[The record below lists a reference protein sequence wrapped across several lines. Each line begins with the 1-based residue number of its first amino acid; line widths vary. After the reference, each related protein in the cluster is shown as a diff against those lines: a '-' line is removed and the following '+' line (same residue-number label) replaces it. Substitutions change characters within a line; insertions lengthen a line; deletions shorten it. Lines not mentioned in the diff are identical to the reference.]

1 MADECL
7 EMALH
12 CRVKNKYRH
21 SILHGAITW
30 RFVVFPATEKSAIN
44 FTMVPRFLQPARQIC
59 YSDVFLPVVSI
70 QASNFF
76 LKKIFGTRDLQTFFL
91 RKKYECIRD

>member
-30 RFVVFPATEKSAIN
+30 RFVVFPATEKECNKFHHGAQVS
-44 FTMVPRFLQPARQIC
+44 PAG
-59 YSDVFLPVVSI
+59 P
-70 QASNFF
+70 A
-76 LKKIFGTRDLQTFFL
+76 DLL
-91 RKKYECIRD
+91 L

>member
-30 RFVVFPATEKSAIN
+30 RFVVFPATEKSVIN

-76 LKKIFGTRDLQTFFL
+76 KKRDLERETSKHFF
-91 RKKYECIRD
+91 